1 MKYSARFLIAAL
13 VLALSLPALAQD
25 TLIYQCSILNAAR
38 QPVNASYP
46 IVFSLYVEREG
57 GEYIWSESY
66 DSVDIVDGT
75 CNVDVGS
82 VTPFPSRLGENAELY
97 LGVAVNDAPEM
108 TPRVKVSSALR
119 ARWAAHA
126 KDVRGEDI
134 HPNSVSINDSEVIN
148 SDGQWVGDPTD
159 YVVLKVNREPKVSLV
174 YQLLERLD
182 RLVQVSTYGLIP
194 ITMALRI
201 GLKSLA
207 TDTMKQCASGCR

>member
-25 TLIYQCSILNAAR
+25 TLSYQGSILNAAR

-75 CNVDVGS
+75 FNVDLGS

-97 LGVAVNDAPEM
+97 LG
-108 TPRVKVSSALR
+108 
-119 ARWAAHA
+119 W
-126 KDVRGEDI
+126 
-134 HPNSVSINDSEVIN
+134 
-148 SDGQWVGDPTD
+148 Q
-159 YVVLKVNREPKVSLV
+159 
-174 YQLLERLD
+174 
-182 RLVQVSTYGLIP
+182 
-194 ITMALRI
+194 
-201 GLKSLA
+201 
-207 TDTMKQCASGCR
+207 